1 MPNTD
6 SAEVVATYITNK
18 LSDPTNMANLGL
30 QSVWYGDQHL
40 LPKTPAACIVPGEK
54 RREFQGATFRTLNDI
69 QTYVLVYFGKI
80 QDIQQN
86 LHSAMQL
93 AEAIELLV
101 HQDLLLGGNVISC
114 LCNII
119 DPGVINK
126 GGVWVMGARMTFQS
140 MSKTTLP
147 QQVV

>member
-1 MPNTD
+1 MANTD
-6 SAEVVATYITNK
+6 SSEVVATYIYNK
-18 LSDPTNMANLGL
+18 LNDPTNKANLAVS
-30 QSVWYGDQHL
+30 SVWYGDQQL
-40 LPKTPAACIVPGEK
+40 LPTTPAVCVVPGEK

-80 QDIQQN
+80 QDIQAN

-119 DPGVINK
+119 DPGVISK

-140 MSKTTLP
+140 VSKTTLP
-147 QQVV
+147 TQVV